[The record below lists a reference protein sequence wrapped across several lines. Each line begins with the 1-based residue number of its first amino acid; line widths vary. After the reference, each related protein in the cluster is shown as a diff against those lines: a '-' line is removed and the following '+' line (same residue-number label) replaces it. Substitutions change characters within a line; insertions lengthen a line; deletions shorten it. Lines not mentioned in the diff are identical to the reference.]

1 MPSFDVPSFDVPSFD
16 VIVIG
21 GGTNGLAAAHRLQKS
36 GRKVLVLESGE
47 VAGGAAVAQD
57 FAPGF
62 RTPGLAHIANMIDPR
77 VSEGMDLGRH
87 GLSYVSS
94 NLSSTALDAAG
105 DHLVLEGAAGLNIK
119 GSLSAADRESWK
131 ALRAQLLAFAGVLAP
146 FRAITPPR
154 IAKGVGN
161 DHVKLARLG
170 LGVRMLGKADFREF
184 LRMIL
189 INVHDVLNDEL
200 TDARLKGILAFDTT
214 LGSWLGPRSPNSLIL
229 LLNRFSGEVAGQ
241 KTALALPKGGM
252 GAVAAAMTKSAAAL
266 GVAIRTGARV
276 ANLTIENDKVAG
288 VVLEGGED
296 IRAAIVVSA
305 ISPKTTFL
313 SLVGPR
319 HLDAGF
325 VNRIRNLRSRGAAA
339 KLHLALKGT
348 PDFRGADIKTRMVIA
363 ASENEVELSYNA
375 VKYGEV
381 PARPVMEIILP
392 SAHEAGHAPDGHH
405 VLSAIVQFAPHAP
418 KAGADAARATML
430 ENSLKVLEDYAPGIR
445 ALVTHAEL
453 LMPYDIE
460 ARYGI
465 IGGNWHHGELAVEQ
479 MLFLRPMAGIAQYAT
494 PINGLWLAGAGSHPG
509 GGISGAS
516 GWNAAERIIKE
527 GRA

>member
-1 MPSFDVPSFDVPSFD
+1 MPMPSFDV
-16 VIVIG
+16 IIIG

-36 GRKVLVLESGE
+36 GRKVLVLESAE

-77 VSEGMDLGRH
+77 VSEGMDLARH

-105 DHLVLEGAAGLNIK
+105 DHLVLEGAAGHSIK

-161 DHVKLARLG
+161 DHFKLARLG

-200 TDARLKGILAFDTT
+200 TDARLKGILAFDAT

-229 LLNRFSGEVAGQ
+229 LLNRFSGEVSGQ
-241 KTALALPKGGM
+241 KAALALPKGGM
-252 GAVAAAMTKSAAAL
+252 GAVAAAMVNAATAS
-266 GVAIRTGARV
+266 GVTVRTGARV
-276 ANLTIENDKVAG
+276 AALTIENDRVAG
-288 VVLEGGED
+288 VTLEGGD
-296 IRAAIVVSA
+296 AIRATTVVSA

-313 SLVGPR
+313 TLVGPR

-325 VNRIRNLRSRGAAA
+325 VNRIRNVKSRGGAA

-348 PDFRGADIKTRMVIA
+348 PDFRGADLKSRLVIA
-363 ASENEVELSYNA
+363 PSETEVELAYNA

-392 SAHEAGHAPDGHH
+392 SAHEPDFAPDGQH
-405 VLSAIVQFAPHAP
+405 VLSAVVQFAPHAP
-418 KAGADAARATML
+418 KGDPDAIRAECLRNTLGIL
-430 ENSLKVLEDYAPGIR
+430 EEYAPGIGS
-445 ALVTHAEL
+445 LVRHAEL

-460 ARYGI
+460 AKYGMV
-465 IGGNWHHGELAVEQ
+465 GGNWHHGELSVEQ
-479 MLFLRPMAGIAQYAT
+479 MLFLRPMAGVAQYST
-494 PINGLWLAGAGSHPG
+494 PIKGLWLAGAGSHPG